1 MQQCAECNKG
11 LLVTPLLYCFIMH
24 TMFHAGRPAGRP
36 ARQQLSDGGAAP
48 WRRRCGPVIDFPL
61 FQTCHRWWCHSSSL
75 HVSPNWLHTK
85 SPPPP
90 HLTDAAPRPPR
101 NRHVGSFVDVKGNA
115 AGWRLVSKKC
125 QLGQNVFTCGIQNC
139 KTLIFQG
146 FKTSGCPGPLRRH
159 KLDI

>member
-36 ARQQLSDGGAAP
+36 ARQRPSDGGAAAAALRTSHRFP
-48 WRRRCGPVIDFPL
+48 TVPNVPQMMMPFFISARFAQLATYKITAAAALSRRR
-61 FQTCHRWWCHSSSL
+61 
-75 HVSPNWLHTK
+75 
-85 SPPPP
+85 
-90 HLTDAAPRPPR
+90 AAPCAPR
-101 NRHVGSFVDVKGNA
+101 RRHVGRFVDVNGNA

-139 KTLIFQG
+139 
-146 FKTSGCPGPLRRH
+146 
-159 KLDI
+159 